1 MKDYMKAFWAGIP
14 LGIVFGFFAWLGRDL
29 ISGMIG
35 GVIVAVIVGVASMAF
50 LYFQKRKFRKNGPS
64 NTGGQ
69 RIVIDGPC
77 NHFVGKE
84 SVGGWMYL
92 TEREVI
98 FVSHK
103 VNVHVHSLTIPLN
116 TISEVNFY
124 RSLGIVPNGL
134 SITTCA
140 GGVERFVV
148 YNRKDWARAIEKSVN
163 EQR

>member
-1 MKDYMKAFWAGIP
+1 VKNYIQAFFAGIP
-14 LGIVFGFFAWLGRDL
+14 IGIVAGLFLWIGRDL
-29 ISGMIG
+29 IFGVVG
-35 GVIVAVIVGVASMAF
+35 GVIVAVIVGVASMVF

-69 RIVIDGPC
+69 RIITDGPC

-84 SVGGWMYL
+84 GVGGWMYL
-92 TEREVI
+92 TEHDVI

-103 VNVHVHSLTIPLN
+103 ANVHVHSLTIPLD

-134 SITTCA
+134 SITTHT
-140 GGVERFVV
+140 GEVERFVL
-148 YNRKDWARAIEKSVN
+148 YNRKDWARAIEKGAN